1 MACPSLPPPRVPK
14 CLCGCTEW
22 IEWVKLVQKWVTIK
36 FWGQGW
42 VMHRMQGP
50 RVGNIHSA
58 GSKGYIIHRRHGS
71 KQSKAQV
78 QVQRNSS
85 LKQKKNHLTF
95 LPFLPIPS
103 QDQNARIFAHIY
115 IRNLFT
121 KLLPFVMWN
130 RKIEK
135 QQIINCFA
143 YKNIYWR
150 YFGHLLTVPWV

>member
-85 LKQKKNHLTF
+85 LKQKKKSFNFSSFSTNT
-95 LPFLPIPS
+95 LPGPKC
-103 QDQNARIFAHIY
+103 QNFCTYLHQEFIY
-115 IRNLFT
+115 KTAAICNV
-121 KLLPFVMWN
+121 K
-130 RKIEK
+130 
-135 QQIINCFA
+135 
-143 YKNIYWR
+143 
-150 YFGHLLTVPWV
+150 